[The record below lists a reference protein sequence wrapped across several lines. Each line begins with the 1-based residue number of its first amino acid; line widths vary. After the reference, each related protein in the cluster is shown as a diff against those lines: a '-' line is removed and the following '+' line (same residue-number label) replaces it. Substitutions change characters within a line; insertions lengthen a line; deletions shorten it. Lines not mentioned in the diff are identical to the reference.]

1 MVLGKGLSPAPGAC
15 AFTRRGSIS
24 AQHRDAIPDRRY
36 IHPRLHTQDCGRR
49 DSQNEKNVRGSL
61 RAEAER
67 RINKED
73 IVILDSLNYIKG
85 YRYELFCLIKHTQT
99 PHCLVYC
106 LTSAEVSSTWNTE
119 RDVEEQYT
127 QEILDALVLR
137 FETPDSRNR
146 WDSPLFTIQKED
158 TLPFEAISDAIF
170 KRKAPPPNQSTQSQ
184 PLSSTNFL
192 YELDKVT
199 QDVLM
204 AILNSQKTSVP
215 GDLIAVPGATE
226 KIELTRSLNMAELR
240 KLRRQ
245 FISYTKMHP
254 TENIGHIANMFV
266 QYLNKS
272 IH

>member
-1 MVLGKGLSPAPGAC
+1 MLCFL
-15 AFTRRGSIS
+15 
-24 AQHRDAIPDRRY
+24 
-36 IHPRLHTQDCGRR
+36 
-49 DSQNEKNVRGSL
+49 
-61 RAEAER
+61 
-67 RINKED
+67 
-73 IVILDSLNYIKG
+73 G

-106 LTSAEVSSTWNTE
+106 LTSAEVSSTWNTH
-119 RDVEEQYT
+119 RDADEQYT

-137 FETPDSRNR
+137 FEAPDSRNR
-146 WDSPLFTIQKED
+146 WDSPLFSIQKDD
-158 TLPFEAISDAIF
+158 TLQFEAISDAIF

-215 GDLIAVPGATE
+215 GDLISVPGATE
-226 KIELTRSLNMAELR
+226 KIELTRSLNMVELR

-245 FISYTKMHP
+245 FISYTKTHP
-254 TENIGHIANMFV
+254 TKNIEHIANMFV

-272 IH
+272 IN